1 MNGSSAVGP
10 SDLVRCRASERPDAT
25 ALVDATTRL
34 TWAELDEQVS
44 RAAVALRAAGP
55 VPGDRVTLSLGT
67 GTDFALLYLGALRAG
82 LIAVPVNP
90 AYTGAELEHVA
101 ADCAAALHLD
111 AVAGRA
117 LLAAAPAA
125 EDPHADRTG
134 ESAAVLLYTSGTDG
148 RPRGAILS
156 VRALLANLDQLA
168 AVEPALLTGT
178 DVLYLPLPL
187 SHVFGLNAGLGM
199 ALRVGATAVLADR
212 FDPAAS
218 LATIRAERATAVIG
232 VPGQYAAWLGRPG
245 VAAAFSGVRI
255 AISGSATLTPAVV
268 EGYAALGVSLRNGY
282 GLTEAAPVVAITG
295 PGDLPSAGSVGR
307 PIPGVEVELRDADG
321 SVSEPGDPGRV
332 FVRGPNLFSGYWP
345 EGGDGGGPDADGWFG
360 TGDLAV
366 LDDSGALCLVGRSA
380 ELVVVNGF
388 NVYPAEVES
397 VLAAEPGVAEV
408 AVIGVPDERAGE
420 AVQAY
425 VVPVAGAA
433 LHPDDLLAAASRSL
447 ARFKLP
453 ANITVVD
460 ALPHTVTGKITK
472 VDARCEGRRE
482 HRRGARWRRLST
494 RSR

>member
-1 MNGSSAVGP
+1 MNRPPARGP
-10 SDLVRCRASERPDAT
+10 SDLVRHRASERPDAT
-25 ALVDATTRL
+25 ALVAATTRL
-34 TWAELDEQVS
+34 SWAELDAQVT
-44 RAAVALRAAGP
+44 RAAAALRAAGTA
-55 VPGDRVTLSLGT
+55 PGDRVTLSLAT
-67 GTDFALLYLGALRAG
+67 GIDFALLYLGALRAG
-82 LIAVPVNP
+82 LVAVPVNP
-90 AYTGAELEHVA
+90 AYTGPELEHVT
-101 ADCAAALHLD
+101 ADCGAALHLD
-111 AVAGRA
+111 AATGRA
-117 LLAAAPAA
+117 LLAAAPTA
-125 EDPHADRTG
+125 EDPGADRTG
-134 ESAAVLLYTSGTDG
+134 ESTAVLLYTSGTDG

-156 VRALLANLDQLA
+156 VRALMANLDQLA

-178 DVLYLPLPL
+178 DVLYVPLPL

-218 LATIRAERATAVIG
+218 LDTIRSERVTAVIG

-245 VAAAFSGVRI
+245 AAVSFSGVRT

-332 FVRGPNLFSGYWP
+332 FVRGPNLFSGYWS
-345 EGGDGGGPDADGWFG
+345 GGGGGVGGPDAGGWFA

-366 LDDSGALCLVGRSA
+366 QDDSGALCLVGRSA

-388 NVYPAEVES
+388 NVYPAEVEA

-408 AVIGVPDERAGE
+408 AVIGVPDDRAGE

-425 VVPVAGAA
+425 VVPVAGAD
-433 LHPDDLLAAASRSL
+433 LRPDELLEAASRSL

-453 ANITVVD
+453 ARITVVD

-472 VDARCEGRRE
+472 WMLAARAGEGTEEERDG
-482 HRRGARWRRLST
+482 RG
-494 RSR
+494 